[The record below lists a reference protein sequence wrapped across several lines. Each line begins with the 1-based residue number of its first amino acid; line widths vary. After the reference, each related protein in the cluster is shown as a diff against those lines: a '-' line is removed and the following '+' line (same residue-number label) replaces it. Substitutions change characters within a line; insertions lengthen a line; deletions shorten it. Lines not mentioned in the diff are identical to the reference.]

1 MKKKSGLLGKSIS
14 KPEVTGITA
23 HGLWI
28 LSRGVEY
35 FAPFVD
41 FPWFRHAVV
50 ADVYTITEPHLGHL
64 YWPRLDVDL
73 HIESLVN
80 PASFPLVSK
89 NSAAKPLKRR
99 IA

>member
-1 MKKKSGLLGKSIS
+1 MKKKSGLLGENTS
-14 KPEVTGITA
+14 KPEVTAITV
-23 HGLWI
+23 HGVWI

-41 FPWFRHAVV
+41 FPWFRNAIVS
-50 ADVYTITEPHLGHL
+50 DVYAVTEPHSGHL
-64 YWPRLDVDL
+64 YWPGLDVDL

-80 PASFPLVSK
+80 PASFPLVAK
-89 NSAAKPLKRR
+89 KSAAKPPKRR